1 MNRFNAFKTY
11 SSEKKFCPNLFN
23 ASFRYFLTMALPCLW
38 KYLQAEL
45 HFVLSQFTLKVNTCQ
60 SFRFV
65 QSQLVVHLSNLSLN
79 ADNNLDVEDSISY
92 EVKWRIISD
101 LKKGCLVVIILND
114 DGSSAILLSCDLDM
128 KGAICLACMLG
139 WLN

>member
-1 MNRFNAFKTY
+1 M
-11 SSEKKFCPNLFN
+11 
-23 ASFRYFLTMALPCLW
+23 
-38 KYLQAEL
+38 
-45 HFVLSQFTLKVNTCQ
+45 
-60 SFRFV
+60 

-79 ADNNLDVEDSISY
+79 ADNNLKDIISY
-92 EVKWRIISD
+92 EVKWMIISN

>member
-23 ASFRYFLTMALPCLW
+23 ASFLYFLTMALPCLW

-45 HFVLSQFTLKVNTCQ
+45 HFVLSHQFTSKVNTCQ

-79 ADNNLDVEDSISY
+79 ADNSLNVEH
-92 EVKWRIISD
+92 IIR
-101 LKKGCLVVIILND
+101 
-114 DGSSAILLSCDLDM
+114 
-128 KGAICLACMLG
+128 
-139 WLN
+139 

>member
-1 MNRFNAFKTY
+1 M
-11 SSEKKFCPNLFN
+11 
-23 ASFRYFLTMALPCLW
+23 
-38 KYLQAEL
+38 
-45 HFVLSQFTLKVNTCQ
+45 
-60 SFRFV
+60 

-79 ADNNLDVEDSISY
+79 ADNNLNIGDIISY
-92 EVKWRIISD
+92 EVKWMIISN

>member
-1 MNRFNAFKTY
+1 
-11 SSEKKFCPNLFN
+11 
-23 ASFRYFLTMALPCLW
+23 MALPCLW

-45 HFVLSQFTLKVNTCQ
+45 HFVSSQFTLKVNTCQ
-60 SFRFV
+60 SFLFV

-79 ADNNLDVEDSISY
+79 ADNNLNVEDIIIVIRSNDKWMTISN
-92 EVKWRIISD
+92 